1 MQLERELSTTNS
13 PVCFAWCCL
22 DAQSLKPTQGPV
34 PKLARKGPVWCLGA
48 ILRVTTRGQG
58 RARNDLSCDSN
69 VNSFCARCPSG
80 KTLGL
85 RAEGTDVGKEKS
97 SACCEGWEGDDNN
110 QFTLVLNY
118 LSAGCARACLSI
130 WHILLAHSRLTTTL

>member
-1 MQLERELSTTNS
+1 MQVERELSTANS
-13 PVCFAWCCL
+13 PVCFAWSCL
-22 DAQSLKPTQGPV
+22 DAQSLKPTQGQSPNSG
-34 PKLARKGPVWCLGA
+34 KGPVWCLGA

-69 VNSFCARCPSG
+69 VSSFSAKRPSG

-85 RAEGTDVGKEKS
+85 MAEGTDVGKEKL

-110 QFTLVLNY
+110 QFTFSSVQFSSSVVSD
-118 LSAGCARACLSI
+118 SA
-130 WHILLAHSRLTTTL
+130 TP